1 MLSGEIEE
9 PPERERDSTGG
20 NSSFMEFAVGAI
32 LEGKVT
38 GITKFGA
45 FVALPGGKSGLVH
58 ISNISDSYV
67 SDINEFLTVGQEVK
81 VKVMNIDQ
89 NDRINLSIKH
99 VQSSS
104 SPRPPR
110 SGGRGSAPQE
120 RGERSDRGDRNSR
133 GGYRSNNG
141 TSPRSGGSRDSRSK
155 GANPRNN
162 APKEP
167 LTFEDKLKQYMAE
180 SESRLSEISRYN
192 DRGRSRRGRRGSG
205 GNS

>member
-1 MLSGEIEE
+1 
-9 PPERERDSTGG
+9 
-20 NSSFMEFAVGAI
+20 MEFAVGAI

-81 VKVMNIDQ
+81 VKVLNIDQ

-104 SPRPPR
+104 SPRLPR
-110 SGGRGSAPQE
+110 SGGRSSAPQE
-120 RGERSDRGDRNSR
+120 RRERKE
-133 GGYRSNNG
+133 
-141 TSPRSGGSRDSRSK
+141 RD
-155 GANPRNN
+155 
-162 APKEP
+162 E
-167 LTFEDKLKQYMAE
+167 
-180 SESRLSEISRYN
+180 
-192 DRGRSRRGRRGSG
+192 RGSPKWLPQRQPRHQG
-205 GNS
+205 QKRQSPQRLQRAADL

>member
-1 MLSGEIEE
+1 
-9 PPERERDSTGG
+9 
-20 NSSFMEFAVGAI
+20 MEFAVGAI
-32 LEGKVT
+32 LEVKVT

-67 SDINEFLTVGQEVK
+67 SDINEFLTVGQDVK
-81 VKVMNIDQ
+81 VKVLNIDQ

-104 SPRPPR
+104 SPRLPR
-110 SGGRGSAPQE
+110 SGGRSSAPQE
-120 RGERSDRGDRNSR
+120 RRDRKERDERGS
-133 GGYRSNNG
+133 
-141 TSPRSGGSRDSRSK
+141 RSGSRSGSRDTRGKS
-155 GANPRNN
+155 GNPRS
-162 APKEP
+162 ASKEP

-192 DRGRSRRGRRGSG
+192 DRGRSRRSRRG
-205 GNS
+205 N

>member
-1 MLSGEIEE
+1 
-9 PPERERDSTGG
+9 
-20 NSSFMEFAVGAI
+20 MEFAVGAI

-81 VKVMNIDQ
+81 VKVLNIDQ

-104 SPRPPR
+104 SPRLPR
-110 SGGRGSAPQE
+110 SGGRSSAPQE
-120 RGERSDRGDRNSR
+120 RRERKERDERGS
-133 GGYRSNNG
+133 
-141 TSPRSGGSRDSRSK
+141 RSGSRSGSRDTRGK
-155 GANPRNN
+155 RGNPRS
-162 APKEP
+162 ASKEP

-192 DRGRSRRGRRGSG
+192 DRGRSRRSRRG
-205 GNS
+205 N

>member
-1 MLSGEIEE
+1 
-9 PPERERDSTGG
+9 
-20 NSSFMEFAVGAI
+20 MEFAVGAI

-67 SDINEFLTVGQEVK
+67 SDINEFLAIGQEIK

-99 VQSSS
+99 VQSSL
-104 SPRPPR
+104 SPRSPR
-110 SGGRGSAPQE
+110 SGGRGNAPQE
-120 RGERSDRGDRNSR
+120 RGERSDRGDRNNR
-133 GGYRSNNG
+133 GGCRGSDG
-141 TSPRSGGSRDSRSK
+141 ASPRGSRDNRSN
-155 GANPRNN
+155 GANPRST
-162 APKEP
+162 ALKEP

-192 DRGRSRRGRRGSG
+192 DRGRSRRSRRGSG
-205 GNS
+205 WNS

>member
-1 MLSGEIEE
+1 
-9 PPERERDSTGG
+9 
-20 NSSFMEFAVGAI
+20 MEFAVGAI

-67 SDINEFLTVGQEVK
+67 SDINEFLTVGQDVK

-99 VQSSS
+99 AQPSSA
-104 SPRPPR
+104 PRPPR
-110 SGGRGSAPQE
+110 GNRNGAPQE
-120 RGERSDRGDRNSR
+120 RRERVERGERNDRGDRSSR
-133 GGYRSNNG
+133 GGYRNNAG
-141 TSPRSGGSRDSRSK
+141 AAPRSGGSRDNRGK
-155 GANPRNN
+155 GGNARN

-192 DRGRSRRGRRGSG
+192 DRGRSRRGRRGN
-205 GNS
+205 GN

>member
-1 MLSGEIEE
+1 
-9 PPERERDSTGG
+9 
-20 NSSFMEFAVGAI
+20 MEFAVGAI

-81 VKVMNIDQ
+81 VKVLNIDQ

-104 SPRPPR
+104 SPRLPR
-110 SGGRGSAPQE
+110 SG
-120 RGERSDRGDRNSR
+120 N
-133 GGYRSNNG
+133 
-141 TSPRSGGSRDSRSK
+141 PRSAS
-155 GANPRNN
+155 
-162 APKEP
+162 KEP

-192 DRGRSRRGRRGSG
+192 DRGRSRRSRRG
-205 GNS
+205 N

>member
-1 MLSGEIEE
+1 
-9 PPERERDSTGG
+9 
-20 NSSFMEFAVGAI
+20 MEFVVGAI

-67 SDINEFLTVGQEVK
+67 SDINEFLAVGQEVK
-81 VKVMNIDQ
+81 VKVLNIDQ

-99 VQSSS
+99 VQPSS
-104 SPRPPR
+104 SPRSPY
-110 SGGRGSAPQE
+110 SGGRGGASQE
-120 RGERSDRGDRNSR
+120 RGERSDRSERNHRGESSNRGNYRNHSSSAPRTGGGRDNRGGKSGNSR
-133 GGYRSNNG
+133 
-141 TSPRSGGSRDSRSK
+141 
-155 GANPRNN
+155 N

-167 LTFEDKLKQYMAE
+167 LTFEDRLKQYMAE

-192 DRGRSRRGRRGSG
+192 DRSRSRRSRRGN
-205 GNS
+205 GN

>member
-1 MLSGEIEE
+1 
-9 PPERERDSTGG
+9 
-20 NSSFMEFAVGAI
+20 MEFAVGAI

-81 VKVMNIDQ
+81 VKVLNIDQ

-104 SPRPPR
+104 SPRLPR
-110 SGGRGSAPQE
+110 SGGRSSAPQE
-120 RGERSDRGDRNSR
+120 RRERKERDERGS
-133 GGYRSNNG
+133 
-141 TSPRSGGSRDSRSK
+141 RSGSRSGSRDTRGKS
-155 GANPRNN
+155 GNPRN

-192 DRGRSRRGRRGSG
+192 DRGRSRRSRRG
-205 GNS
+205 N

>member
-1 MLSGEIEE
+1 
-9 PPERERDSTGG
+9 
-20 NSSFMEFAVGAI
+20 MEFAVGAI

-67 SDINEFLTVGQEVK
+67 SDINEVLTVGQEVK

-110 SGGRGSAPQE
+110 SGGRGS
-120 RGERSDRGDRNSR
+120 GS
-133 GGYRSNNG
+133 
-141 TSPRSGGSRDSRSK
+141 SPRSGGRDNRSK

>member
-1 MLSGEIEE
+1 
-9 PPERERDSTGG
+9 
-20 NSSFMEFAVGAI
+20 MEFAVGAI

-67 SDINEFLTVGQEVK
+67 SDVNEFLTVGQEVK

-99 VQSSS
+99 VQPSS

-120 RGERSDRGDRNSR
+120 RGERSDRGERSNR
-133 GGYRSNNG
+133 GGYRNSTG
-141 TSPRSGGSRDSRSK
+141 SAPRSGSSRDNRDSRSK
-155 GANPRNN
+155 SPNPRNN

-205 GNS
+205 N

>member
-1 MLSGEIEE
+1 
-9 PPERERDSTGG
+9 
-20 NSSFMEFAVGAI
+20 MEFAVGAI

-81 VKVMNIDQ
+81 VKVLNIDQ

-104 SPRPPR
+104 SPRLPR
-110 SGGRGSAPQE
+110 SGGRSSAPQE
-120 RGERSDRGDRNSR
+120 RRERKERDERGSR
-133 GGYRSNNG
+133 SGSRSGSRATRDKSGN
-141 TSPRSGGSRDSRSK
+141 PRS
-155 GANPRNN
+155 AT
-162 APKEP
+162 KEP

-192 DRGRSRRGRRGSG
+192 DRGRSRRSRRG
-205 GNS
+205 N

>member
-1 MLSGEIEE
+1 
-9 PPERERDSTGG
+9 
-20 NSSFMEFAVGAI
+20 MEFAVGAI

-110 SGGRGSAPQE
+110 SGGRGS
-120 RGERSDRGDRNSR
+120 GS
-133 GGYRSNNG
+133 
-141 TSPRSGGSRDSRSK
+141 SPRSGGRDNRSK

>member
-1 MLSGEIEE
+1 
-9 PPERERDSTGG
+9 
-20 NSSFMEFAVGAI
+20 MEFAVGAI

-81 VKVMNIDQ
+81 VKVLNIDQ

-99 VQSSS
+99 AQPSS
-104 SPRPPR
+104 SPRPSR
-110 SGGRGSAPQE
+110 GGGRGSAPQD
-120 RGERSDRGDRNSR
+120 RGERSDRGSR
-133 GGYRSNNG
+133 GGYRSNAG
-141 TSPRSGGSRDSRSK
+141 PAPRSGGSRDNRGK
-155 GANPRNN
+155 GGNARNT
-162 APKEP
+162 PKEP

-192 DRGRSRRGRRGSG
+192 DRGRSRRGRRGN
-205 GNS
+205 GN

>member
-1 MLSGEIEE
+1 
-9 PPERERDSTGG
+9 
-20 NSSFMEFAVGAI
+20 MEFAVGAI

-81 VKVMNIDQ
+81 VKVLNIDQ

-104 SPRPPR
+104 SRR
-110 SGGRGSAPQE
+110 LRSSGGRSSAHQGSRE
-120 RGERSDRGDRNSR
+120 RKEGDGR
-133 GGYRSNNG
+133 GG
-141 TSPRSGGSRDSRSK
+141 RSGSRSGSRATRGKS
-155 GANPRNN
+155 GNPPS
-162 APKEP
+162 ATKEP

-192 DRGRSRRGRRGSG
+192 DRGRSRRSRRG
-205 GNS
+205 N

>member
-1 MLSGEIEE
+1 
-9 PPERERDSTGG
+9 
-20 NSSFMEFAVGAI
+20 MEFAVGAI

-81 VKVMNIDQ
+81 VKVLNIDQ

-104 SPRPPR
+104 SPRLPR
-110 SGGRGSAPQE
+110 SGGRSSAPQE
-120 RGERSDRGDRNSR
+120 RRERKERDERGS
-133 GGYRSNNG
+133 
-141 TSPRSGGSRDSRSK
+141 RSGSRSGSRDPRGKS
-155 GANPRNN
+155 GNPRS

-192 DRGRSRRGRRGSG
+192 DRGRSRRSRRG
-205 GNS
+205 N

>member
-1 MLSGEIEE
+1 
-9 PPERERDSTGG
+9 
-20 NSSFMEFAVGAI
+20 MEFAVGAI

-120 RGERSDRGDRNSR
+120 RGERSDRGDRNNR
-133 GGYRSNNG
+133 GGYRSNTG
-141 TSPRSGGSRDSRSK
+141 ASPRSGGNRDSRSK

>member
-1 MLSGEIEE
+1 
-9 PPERERDSTGG
+9 
-20 NSSFMEFAVGAI
+20 MEFAVGAI

-67 SDINEFLTVGQEVK
+67 SDINEFLAIGQEIK
-81 VKVMNIDQ
+81 VKVMNIEQ

-99 VQSSS
+99 VQSAL
-104 SPRPPR
+104 SPRSPR
-110 SGGRGSAPQE
+110 SGGRGNAPQE
-120 RGERSDRGDRNSR
+120 RGERSDRGDRNNR
-133 GGYRSNNG
+133 GGCRSSDG
-141 TSPRSGGSRDSRSK
+141 ASPRGSRDNRSN
-155 GANPRNN
+155 GANPRST
-162 APKEP
+162 ALKEP

-192 DRGRSRRGRRGSG
+192 DRGRSRRSRRGSG
-205 GNS
+205 WNS

>member
-1 MLSGEIEE
+1 
-9 PPERERDSTGG
+9 
-20 NSSFMEFAVGAI
+20 MEFAVGAI

-99 VQSSS
+99 VQFFVVPTS
-104 SPRPPR
+104 SPPAADAAARPRSVESGATGVTGTTGAATAAAAVLPLAAAGTAGARALTPATTPPR
-110 SGGRGSAPQE
+110 SR
-120 RGERSDRGDRNSR
+120 
-133 GGYRSNNG
+133 
-141 TSPRSGGSRDSRSK
+141 
-155 GANPRNN
+155 
-162 APKEP
+162 
-167 LTFEDKLKQYMAE
+167 
-180 SESRLSEISRYN
+180 
-192 DRGRSRRGRRGSG
+192 
-205 GNS
+205 

>member
-1 MLSGEIEE
+1 
-9 PPERERDSTGG
+9 
-20 NSSFMEFAVGAI
+20 MEFAVGAI

-110 SGGRGSAPQE
+110 SGGRGSGSSP
-120 RGERSDRGDRNSR
+120 R
-133 GGYRSNNG
+133 GG
-141 TSPRSGGSRDSRSK
+141 RDSRSK

>member
-1 MLSGEIEE
+1 
-9 PPERERDSTGG
+9 
-20 NSSFMEFAVGAI
+20 MEFVVGAI
-32 LEGKVT
+32 LEGKVS

-81 VKVMNIDQ
+81 VKVLNIDQ

-99 VQSSS
+99 VQLSS

-110 SGGRGSAPQE
+110 GGSRGSAPQE
-120 RGERSDRGDRNSR
+120 RGERSERYDRNDRGESHGRSNYRSNPASRNGGRDSR
-133 GGYRSNNG
+133 GGK
-141 TSPRSGGSRDSRSK
+141 GGN
-155 GANPRNN
+155 ARNT
-162 APKEP
+162 PKEP

-192 DRGRSRRGRRGSG
+192 DRGRSRRSRRGN
-205 GNS
+205 GN